1 MEQATTTA
9 SLFEIFGAPISTYT
23 RAQAIDDGLLVDF
36 TDPESD
42 TGEVCRQ
49 HYKHPIAATAA
60 VFEVMQKAVE
70 NRNYCNSYAGIL
82 HDMLWMSRAAS
93 RKLDE
98 STVIFPVIIA
108 GAGRRRNYEFKL
120 NVGPGDQGEPVI
132 TILLP
137 HED

>member
-1 MEQATTTA
+1 MNA
-9 SLFEIFGAPISTYT
+9 IFGDVIYAYS
-23 RAQAIDDGLLVDF
+23 RAKAIEDGVLVDF
-36 TDPESD
+36 SYPASD
-42 TGEVCRQ
+42 TAPVCKQ